1 MSFFMNKVVVILLLM
16 LSIASQ
22 FLVSCKEEQMEKGSE
37 PDDAGVE
44 YPVDGPVKAEI
55 IYEGEIPRLY
65 RNGQPYFIKGAA
77 YNNFI
82 DLVPKYGGN
91 SIRTYGVSED
101 THSVLDSALEHK
113 LTVCL
118 GIWVNRET
126 DGFDY
131 DNEEKV
137 AEQKERIRQ
146 EVLQFRDH
154 PAVIMWGIGNEV
166 DSRYTNYK
174 VWNFIGEVS
183 DMIHEL
189 DTNHLTTTV
198 LAGAD
203 PTDIK
208 EIAERAPSLDLLSV
222 NSYNAISQ
230 AQGKIA
236 GAGWTKPYMI
246 TEWGPNGTW
255 GNVAG
260 TPWGGIY
267 ELTSTQKAQV
277 YIDRYSQDIAAN
289 INKGCIGSYVFLWG
303 YQTHGVVATWY
314 GLFTAKK
321 KPLAAAQAMYYS
333 WKGGYPA
340 NRAPRIESSV
350 DMTLNGQIATDDIVV
365 KVGQEN
371 YASIKAVDLEGD
383 ALSFEWQVVREG
395 LVIDSGQNFEGSLPG
410 LDGIFT
416 SNDQKSVQFTMPGE
430 GEYRLYAFV
439 HDSHENVAFSAIPF
453 KVEK

>member
-1 MSFFMNKVVVILLLM
+1 MNQIKRSLLWIVFSMVM
-16 LSIASQ
+16 LALFCACQEEAIDKEDEGNGQ
-22 FLVSCKEEQMEKGSE
+22 VSE
-37 PDDAGVE
+37 E
-44 YPVDGPVKAEI
+44 YPTEGPVKAEI
-55 IYEGEIPRLY
+55 IYEGEKPRLY
-65 RNGQPYFIKGAA
+65 RNGQPYFVKGAA

-82 DLVPKYGGN
+82 DLVPAYGGN
-91 SIRTYGVSED
+91 SIRTYGVNED
-101 THSVLDSALEHK
+101 TQAVLDSALENK

-131 DNEEKV
+131 DNEQEVVK
-137 AEQKERIRQ
+137 QKERIRQ
-146 EVLQFRDH
+146 EVLQFKDH
-154 PAVIMWGIGNEV
+154 SAVMIWGIGNEV

-203 PTDIK
+203 PTDIV
-208 EIAERAPSLDLLSV
+208 EIAQRAPSLDILSV
-222 NSYNAISQ
+222 NTYNAISL

-255 GNVAG
+255 GNVAT

-267 ELTSTQKAQV
+267 ELTSTEKAQV
-277 YIDRYSQDIAAN
+277 YTDVYSQHIAAN
-289 INKGCIGSYVFLWG
+289 INKGCIGSYTFLWG
-303 YQTHGVVATWY
+303 YQTHGAVATWY
-314 GLFTAKK
+314 GLFTTKK
-321 KPLAAAQAMYYS
+321 KPLAAAQSMYYS

-340 NRAPRIESSV
+340 NRAPRIESSESL
-350 DMTLNGQIATDDIVV
+350 TLNGKTDVDDIVL
-365 KVGQEN
+365 KVGDEN

-383 ALSFEWQVVREG
+383 QLTYEWQIVREG
-395 LVIDSGQNFEGSLPG
+395 LVISRDQRFEGSLPG
-410 LDGIFT
+410 LEGLFT
-416 SNDQKSVQFTMPGE
+416 SIDQKSVTFNMPGE

-439 HDSHENVAFSAIPF
+439 HDSHENVAFAAIPF